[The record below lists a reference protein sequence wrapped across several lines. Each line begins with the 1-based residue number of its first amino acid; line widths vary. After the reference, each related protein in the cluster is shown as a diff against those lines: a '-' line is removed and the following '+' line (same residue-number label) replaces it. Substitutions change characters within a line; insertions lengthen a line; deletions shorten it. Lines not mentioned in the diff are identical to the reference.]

1 MIRGTKN
8 EGISSLS
15 KQRHANLGL
24 TGTGIKGQSYVLVQD
39 SITNAVEEVRDEFDD
54 HTVTRSTFPSGEFNG
69 TYE

>member
-15 KQRHANLGL
+15 KQRHEALLVNGE
-24 TGTGIKGQSYVLVQD
+24 GIVGQSVETIINSSGVLL
-39 SITNAVEEVRDEFDD
+39 EVTDEFSN
-54 HTVTRSTFPSGEFNG
+54 HSAGRSTFPSGEFNG